1 MRSGLAPLVGSVRQ
15 TPRSTATGTNN
26 AQILVNPDET
36 TQVIGPVTQTVGDIY
51 RFGILGGRN
60 ITSDGA
66 AIASDYSVQVFL
78 GVL

>member
-1 MRSGLAPLVGSVRQ
+1 M
-15 TPRSTATGTNN
+15 
-26 AQILVNPDET
+26 NPDET

-66 AIASDYSVQVFL
+66 AIARDYSVQVFW